1 MSRMKVLFV
10 EPVGG
15 HRGMHY
21 YDFGLCTALSD
32 LDVHPTLV
40 TSDET
45 ADHSPPGLLDC
56 RFLFREIFGD
66 RNVARRAANY
76 LYALFKTARM
86 AREGGFGIVHCHYFL
101 IPPADYLFLLG
112 LKSMG
117 LKIVI
122 TAHDVMPFDAR
133 WYTHFALRH
142 IYGLAD
148 KIIVHA
154 EDNKR
159 RMCDQFAVH
168 PPKVDV
174 IHHGNYVPYVDEDR
188 GPREGLRQGIGIK
201 DFANVVLFFGQ
212 IKKVKGLDHLIRA
225 MPAVVRRH
233 PNTVLLVAGQAWKD
247 DFSFYARLVSSL
259 GLEGNFVSRIEHIPD
274 EDVEA
279 YFKSADVVALPY
291 VEVYQSGVLLMACSY
306 GRPVVATAVG
316 GMKEVIQDGVSGYL
330 VPPGDEERL
339 AEAISKLLSDKE
351 KAQEMGR
358 RAREMMQEQYTWES
372 AAYSTK
378 QTYSEALE
386 ESARPA
392 LMET

>member
-21 YDFGLCTALSD
+21 YDFGLCAALSD

-45 ADHSPPGLLDC
+45 AAHSPPVPLDI
-56 RFLFREIFGD
+56 RFLFREIYGE

-76 LYALFKTARM
+76 LYALFQTAKL
-86 AREGGFGIVHCHYFL
+86 AREGGFSIVHCHYFL

-112 LKSMG
+112 LKTAG
-117 LKIVI
+117 VKIVI
-122 TAHDVMPFDAR
+122 TAHDVMPFDAKS
-133 WYTHFALRH
+133 YTHFALPR

-159 RMCDQFAVH
+159 RMCDQFGVQAR
-168 PPKVDV
+168 KVDV
-174 IHHGNYVPYVDEDR
+174 IRHGNYMPYVEEGR
-188 GPREGLRQGIGIK
+188 RPRELLREEIGVK
-201 DFANVVLFFGQ
+201 GFANVVLFFGQ

-225 MPAVVRRH
+225 FPAVVEQH
-233 PNTVLLVAGQAWKD
+233 PSTVLLVAGQAWKD
-247 DFSFYARLVSSL
+247 DFSSYECLVKL
-259 GLEGNFVSRIEHIPD
+259 LELEGNFISRIEHIPD
-274 EDVEA
+274 EDVAA
-279 YFKSADVVALPY
+279 YFESADVVALPY

-330 VPPGDEERL
+330 VPAGDEERL
-339 AEAISKLLSDKE
+339 AEAIGKLLSDRE
-351 KAQEMGR
+351 KAEEMGH
-358 RAREMMQEQYTWES
+358 RARQMMQEHYSWES
-372 AAYSTK
+372 AAQGTK
-378 QTYSEALE
+378 QIYSEALG
-386 ESARPA
+386 
-392 LMET
+392 